1 MIRCLAMILLTVL
14 IATGVLAQPARR
26 IKPPHILLI
35 GIDTWRGDHLGCTG
49 NEWIQTPHLDALAAD
64 GVAFSRCYATAP
76 WTLPSFAS
84 IFTGLLPNRHG
95 AVGGAYQKLG
105 DDHHTL
111 TEYLSVAGYETSGYV
126 SINYLSPPFGMGQGF
141 TGITPDGLDPA
152 LDRAERITWLGLETL
167 RVRDLSQPN
176 FLFLHYFDVH
186 APYDPPA
193 PYTRMY
199 YQGDELAPG
208 TTVLDF
214 VRSEK
219 NRASNRDTEMYD
231 WLGDVTD
238 PEFVVKEYAAG
249 VSYVD
254 DHVGQLIAF
263 LKQQG
268 IYDRMMIIVV
278 SDHGEHLGE
287 HDLWY
292 THAEPWEE
300 CIHVPLIMKLPN
312 NAYSGQVFDTPVST
326 LDMMPTVLDIMMLR
340 APDVDGRSL
349 LPLIAGQTTGHRTQL
364 ISEQGASPENYMKT
378 LIDWPWKL
386 MVVRKDGTSES
397 RLFNLNADPEEKMDL
412 AQKHEAKLR
421 QMERRLWRVIDPDS
435 PIVENRS
442 PIAADVDDATRQKLE
457 ALGY

>member
-1 MIRCLAMILLTVL
+1 MTRRLAMILLTVL

-111 TEYLSVAGYETSGYV
+111 TEYLSSTGYETSGYV

-141 TGITPDGLDPA
+141 TGITPNGLDPE

-167 RVRDLSQPN
+167 RVRDLTQPN

-219 NRASNRDTEMYD
+219 NRAHNRGTEMYD

-238 PEFVVKEYAAG
+238 PEFIVKEYAAG

-312 NAYSGQVFDTPVST
+312 NAFGGQVFDTPVST
-326 LDMMPTVLDIMMLR
+326 LDVMPTVLDVMMLQ

-349 LPLIAGQTTGHRTQL
+349 LPLIGGQTAGHRTQL
-364 ISEQGASPENYMKT
+364 ISEQGASAENYMKT

-386 MVVRKDGTSES
+386 MVVRTDGTSES
-397 RLFNLNADPEEKMDL
+397 RLFNLNTDPEEKVDL

-435 PIVENRS
+435 PIVENRA
-442 PIAADVDDATRQKLE
+442 PIAADVDEATRQKLE